1 MDSSIYKPID
11 KLKSMHDS
19 LTGYLS
25 PNDYLMLRSNVL
37 FPLMPRRAPA
47 VLSEMARRI
56 DAALGCLFFWSLFF
70 GQAKKSSSV
79 VGPRTDFT

>member
-1 MDSSIYKPID
+1 MDSSTDKSID
-11 KLKSMHDS
+11 KLKNMQSS

-25 PNDYLMLRSNVL
+25 PNDYLMVRRNVL

-56 DAALGCLFFWSLFF
+56 DAALGCLFFWILSF